1 MKSFVKTL
9 SIVMALCLMLSAC
22 GGSSPAASS
31 QVPVSSSAPA
41 QTPSSEAP
49 ESSKEPVAEPVTVR
63 LAGMKGPT
71 TMGMVK
77 LLSDS
82 EAGNTK
88 NDYDFFLAGAA
99 DEITPKLIQGELDL
113 AAVPVN
119 LASVLYNKTE
129 GNIDLLAVNTL
140 GVLYLADTTGEIS
153 SIADLKGKTIYATG
167 KGSTPEYTLRYLLK
181 ENGLDPDNDVTI
193 EFKSEPTEVVALL
206 KQGGGAA
213 MLPQPFATV
222 AKTQVEGLEIV
233 LDLTRE
239 WEALDA
245 GSSLITGVLVGRS
258 EFVEENPEVV
268 AAFLEE
274 YTASTVY
281 ANKNMAE
288 TAALVENY
296 GIVKAAIAEKALPA
310 CNIVCI
316 RGEEM
321 KTGVSG
327 YLKVLFEQ
335 NPKAVGGKLPDDDFY
350 YIP

>member
-1 MKSFVKTL
+1 MKSFTKTVSL
-9 SIVMALCLMLSAC
+9 VMALCLVLSAC
-22 GGSSPAASS
+22 ASSAPAASS
-31 QVPVSSSAPA
+31 NTPVSSSE
-41 QTPSSEAP
+41 PSSATETPA
-49 ESSKEPVAEPVTVR
+49 SSEVPSAEEPITVR

-88 NDYDFFLAGAA
+88 NDYDFFLAGSA

-129 GNIDLLAVNTL
+129 GKIDLLAVNTL
-140 GVLYLADTTGEIS
+140 GVLYLADTTGEVTS
-153 SIADLKGKTIYATG
+153 VADLKGKTIYATG
-167 KGSTPEYTLRYLLK
+167 KGSTPEYTLRHLLK
-181 ENGLDPDNDVTI
+181 ENGVDPDNDVTL
-193 EFKSEPTEVVALL
+193 EFKSEPTEVVAIL
-206 KQGGGAA
+206 KQGGGVA

-258 EFVEENPEVV
+258 EFVENNPDVV
-268 AAFLEE
+268 DAFLEE
-274 YTASTVY
+274 YAASTAY
-281 ANKNMAE
+281 ANENVAE
-288 TAALVENY
+288 TAVLVENY

-316 RGEEM
+316 KGEEM

-327 YLKVLFEQ
+327 YLEVLFGQ
-335 NPKAVGGKLPDDDFY
+335 NPKAVGGTLPGDDFY

>member
-1 MKSFVKTL
+1 MKSFIKTI

-22 GGSSPAASS
+22 GGSAPAASS
-31 QVPVSSSAPA
+31 QESVSSSAPA
-41 QTPSSEAP
+41 PTPSSEASV
-49 ESSKEPVAEPVTVR
+49 SSDAPAAEPVTVR

-88 NDYDFFLAGAA
+88 NNYDFFLAGSA
-99 DEITPKLIQGELDL
+99 DEIIPKLIQGKLDL

-119 LASVLYNKTE
+119 LASVLYNTTQGEIK
-129 GNIDLLAVNTL
+129 LLAVNTL

-239 WEALDA
+239 W
-245 GSSLITGVLVGRS
+245 
-258 EFVEENPEVV
+258 
-268 AAFLEE
+268 
-274 YTASTVY
+274 
-281 ANKNMAE
+281 
-288 TAALVENY
+288 
-296 GIVKAAIAEKALPA
+296 
-310 CNIVCI
+310 
-316 RGEEM
+316 
-321 KTGVSG
+321 
-327 YLKVLFEQ
+327 
-335 NPKAVGGKLPDDDFY
+335 
-350 YIP
+350 